1 MKSILCC
8 LLAFPF
14 CCNLVLAEDKVPADQ
29 AKAAAYFEALV
40 SGDAERANTLIAV
53 PFSLDR
59 KSVLKTTDEVAEIHK
74 KIALTKGIRVVP
86 KYTVE
91 KTDKAPEL
99 DATIF
104 PKYTAY
110 RFVFEDEKQR
120 TQTIDIYV
128 TAGEFSAVI
137 GFSD

>member
-1 MKSILCC
+1 MKSILLC
-8 LLAFPF
+8 LIAFLF
-14 CCNLVLAEDKVPADQ
+14 CCNLLLAEEKVPADQ

-40 SGDAERANTLIAV
+40 SGDPDKANTLIAV

-59 KSVLKTTDEVAEIHK
+59 KSVLKTTDEVAEVHK
-74 KIALTKGIRVVP
+74 KIALTKGIRVLP
-86 KYTVE
+86 KYTIE

-99 DATIF
+99 DATVF
-104 PKYTAY
+104 PKYTAF
-110 RFVFEDEKQR
+110 RCVFEADAR
-120 TQTIDIYV
+120 TRTIDIYV